1 MENYFKKYRPFL
13 LFLGK
18 FLLSYLTLIFFY
30 QLYLNQFDATKFEV
44 DGITQM
50 VANQS
55 GDVLNF
61 FDYKITLLPHDSE
74 SSVRMYLNNVAIV
87 RIVEGCNAV
96 SVMILFTA
104 FITAFS
110 GKLLQTTIYIMFGVL
125 IIHLLNVLRIA
136 LLTMGLIHYKVYE
149 HLMHDIIFP
158 LFIYGVVFGLWLI
171 WVNKFSG
178 YDKKTASK

>member
-1 MENYFKKYRPFL
+1 
-13 LFLGK
+13 
-18 FLLSYLTLIFFY
+18 
-30 QLYLNQFDATKFEV
+30 
-44 DGITQM
+44 
-50 VANQS
+50 
-55 GDVLNF
+55 
-61 FDYKITLLPHDSE
+61 
-74 SSVRMYLNNVAIV
+74 
-87 RIVEGCNAV
+87 
-96 SVMILFTA
+96 MILFTA
-104 FITAFS
+104 FIIAFS